1 MKIQFISALML
12 SLAAAAL
19 APLSNAGP
27 TGAENFDPLVEGQ
40 QPPYMHYC
48 KKKYFTKKDG
58 KLYCNWGRS
67 FGHACEVTNPADSYI
82 YKASV
87 TEEAKEIGRCPDDT
101 KVLRIK
107 HH

>member
-1 MKIQFISALML
+1 MNKTFYATLAF
-12 SLAAAAL
+12 SLAASAL
-19 APLSNAGP
+19 SPVSNAGP

-48 KKKYFTKKDG
+48 KKKFFQKKDG

-87 TEEAKEIGRCPDDT
+87 IEEVKEVGRCSDDT